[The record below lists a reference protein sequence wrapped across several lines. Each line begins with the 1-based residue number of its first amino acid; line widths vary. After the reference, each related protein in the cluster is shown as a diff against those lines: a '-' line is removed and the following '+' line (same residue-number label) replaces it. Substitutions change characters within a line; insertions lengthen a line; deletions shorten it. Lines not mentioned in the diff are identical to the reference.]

1 VNHPSANASRF
12 DGRAVIVTGGS
23 RGIGRAIAVAF
34 AREGADVVV
43 NYAGNHE
50 AATATADAIAA
61 LGRRCALVPGS
72 VADPAVA
79 QALVETALREFS
91 RLDVLVNN
99 AGITR
104 DGNLMMLRDSA
115 WREIL
120 DVNVSGMFYCAR
132 AAFAPMKEQ
141 GRGAILNMTSTA
153 GLKGR
158 AGQVAYAT
166 TKGAVI
172 ALTKSLAQEF
182 GPHGILVNAIAPG
195 FVETDMVASV
205 LGRPGAREAFLEATP
220 LRRFG
225 QPEDV
230 AGAALYLASAESAFV
245 SGHVL
250 MVNGGLF
257 M

>member
-1 VNHPSANASRF
+1 VKTDTVAPLRF
-12 DGRAVIVTGGS
+12 AGRAVIVTGGS
-23 RGIGRAIAVAF
+23 RGIGRAIALAF
-34 AREGADVVV
+34 AREGADVVL

-50 AATATADAIAA
+50 AAESAA
-61 LGRRCALVPGS
+61 RAVGELGRRCVLVPGS

-79 QALVETALREFS
+79 ETLAATALREFA
-91 RLDVLVNN
+91 RIDVLVNN

-120 DVNVSGMFYCAR
+120 DVNVNGMFWCSRAVFPAMR
-132 AAFAPMKEQ
+132 AA

-182 GPHGILVNAIAPG
+182 GPHGVLVNAIAPG
-195 FVETDMVASV
+195 FVETDMVAAV

-225 QPEDV
+225 TPDDI
-230 AGAALYLASAESAFV
+230 AGAALYLASADSSFV

-250 MVNGGLF
+250 LVNGGLF

>member
-1 VNHPSANASRF
+1 VSAPGPRF
-12 DGRAVIVTGGS
+12 AGQAVIVTGGS
-23 RGIGRAIAVAF
+23 RGIGRAVALAF
-34 AREGADVVV
+34 AREGADVVL
-43 NYAGNHE
+43 NYAGNHD
-50 AATATADAIAA
+50 AAASAA
-61 LGRRCALVPGS
+61 EEIRACGRTCVLAPGS
-72 VADPAVA
+72 VASPQVA
-79 QALVETALREFS
+79 ARLAETALAELGRI
-91 RLDVLVNN
+91 DVLVNN

-115 WREIL
+115 WQEIL
-120 DVNVSGMFYCAR
+120 GVNVSGTFHCSR
-132 AAFAPMKEQ
+132 AVFEPMRRQ
-141 GRGAILNMTSTA
+141 GRGVILNMTSTA

-172 ALTKSLAQEF
+172 SLTKSLAQEY

-220 LRRFG
+220 LHRFG
-225 QPEDV
+225 RPEDV
-230 AGAALYLASAESAFV
+230 AGAALYLASGESAFV

-250 MVNGGLF
+250 LVNGGLF